1 MVDFDLTYFLIL
13 IAASVGF
20 GVFGTIVGC
29 LLAGAERVI
38 AAKMEGRVGPPLL
51 QPFYDVKKLLVKE
64 KASINTSERA
74 YVAFG
79 LILAIIAGGIFFSG
93 GNLLMCIFV
102 ITLSALMIIL
112 AAYSS
117 RSPYS
122 EAGAAREI
130 LQVMSYEPMVLFFAV
145 TLAVFAVTQGVDV
158 AESMNVS
165 TFMNLGVPAIAACW
179 IAFVGLVYVL
189 TIKLRKSPFD
199 LSSSHHAHQ
208 ELVSGMTTEMSGRT
222 LALLEI
228 AHWLETVLFLGW
240 VALFFVNSNPASI
253 AIAVVVAL
261 VIWFLEI
268 VIDSNAARVKWQ
280 LMLFSAWS
288 VAFICGVANLFVLFV
303 F

>member
-13 IAASVGF
+13 IAACVGF

-240 VALFFVNSNPASI
+240 VALFFINSNPASI
-253 AIAVVVAL
+253 AVAVVVAL

-280 LMLFSAWS
+280 LMLFSAWA
-288 VAFICGVANLFVLFV
+288 VAFICGVANLFVLLV

>member
-1 MVDFDLTYFLIL
+1 MIYFDVAYLLKLLAGIV
-13 IAASVGF
+13 AF
-20 GVFGTIVGC
+20 GVLGPVLGC

-51 QPFYDVKKLLVKE
+51 QPYYDVKKLFQKE

-74 YVAFG
+74 YITFG
-79 LILAIIAGGIFFSG
+79 LVLAFLAGGIFFGG
-93 GNLLMCIFV
+93 GNLLLCIFI
-102 ITLSALMIIL
+102 ITLSALMVIL

-130 LQVMSYEPMVLFFAV
+130 LQVMSYEPMVLFYAIVLAIFAIGNGASI
-145 TLAVFAVTQGVDV
+145 TGSMDV
-158 AESMNVS
+158 R
-165 TFMNLGVPAIAACW
+165 TFLSFDSPAITTCW
-179 IAFVGLVYVL
+179 IAFIGLVYVL

-228 AHWLETVLFLGW
+228 THWLESVLFLGW
-240 VALFFVNSNPASI
+240 VALFFVSSNPVSIVI
-253 AIAVVVAL
+253 AIVVAL
-261 VIWFLEI
+261 AVWFLEI
-268 VIDSNAARVKWQ
+268 VIDANAARVKWQ

-288 VAFICGVANLFVLFV
+288 VAFVCGVASLFVLLV
-303 F
+303 L

>member
-240 VALFFVNSNPASI
+240 VALFFINSNPASI

-280 LMLFSAWS
+280 LMLFSAWAVS
-288 VAFICGVANLFVLFV
+288 FICGVANLFVLLV

>member
-79 LILAIIAGGIFFSG
+79 LILAVIAGGIFFSG

-145 TLAVFAVTQGVDV
+145 TLAVFAVTQGVGV

-179 IAFVGLVYVL
+179 IAFVG
-189 TIKLRKSPFD
+189 
-199 LSSSHHAHQ
+199 
-208 ELVSGMTTEMSGRT
+208 
-222 LALLEI
+222 
-228 AHWLETVLFLGW
+228 
-240 VALFFVNSNPASI
+240 
-253 AIAVVVAL
+253 
-261 VIWFLEI
+261 
-268 VIDSNAARVKWQ
+268 
-280 LMLFSAWS
+280 
-288 VAFICGVANLFVLFV
+288 C
-303 F
+303 